1 MNVSLLTD
9 LVLAFGTSFFTAQG
23 DTQTAATLRKLQAA
37 KAAGANVEWH
47 MQQVADALLNDQP
60 LDWEE
65 LDKEIT
71 AEVDEFLARSG

>member
-23 DTQTAATLRKLQAA
+23 DTMKAAMMRKLQSA

-65 LDKEIT
+65 LDKAIT
-71 AEVDEFLARSG
+71 AEVDEFLARSD